1 MNRFLDKMEK
11 KIGRYAISNLS
22 LYLIV
27 GYVIGYVLGLTGS
40 LEFLNLNPYLI
51 LRGQVWRIVTWV
63 LMPPT
68 SFSIFTIIMLFFYY
82 SIGRSLER
90 TWGTFRYN
98 VYLFSGMLF
107 SILGAFALYAFCSL
121 TGAENLSSIGSNIG
135 SVFSTY
141 YVTLSI
147 FLAFAACYPDMRVLL
162 YFFIP
167 VKIKWLA
174 YLDIVILLASFFN
187 IPTVFYA
194 AGQGM
199 NIFVAFVQFGL
210 LYNFAV
216 KVAIIASLLNFLIF
230 FLSTRN
236 LSRIKPS
243 EVHRRAEYR
252 RQTQEPARMKGVTK
266 HKCAICGRTE
276 EDGEDLEFRFCSK
289 CNGNYEYCQ
298 DHLFTHK
305 HIL

>member
-11 KIGRYAISNLS
+11 KIGRFAIPNLS

-27 GYVIGYVLGLTGS
+27 GYGIGYILGLTGS
-40 LEFLNLNPYLI
+40 LEFLNLNPDLI
-51 LRGQVWRIVTWV
+51 LHGQVWRVITWI

-68 SFSIFTIIMLFFYY
+68 SLNIFTIIMLFFYY

-107 SILGAFALYAFCSL
+107 TVIGAFALYAFCSL
-121 TGAENLSSIGSNIG
+121 TGATNLVVIGSEIG

-141 YVTLSI
+141 YITLSI

-187 IPTVFYA
+187 IGTVFYA
-194 AGQGM
+194 SRLGM
-199 NIFVAFVQFGL
+199 NFFAAFVPYG
-210 LYNFAV
+210 
-216 KVAIIASLLNFLIF
+216 IF
-230 FLSTRN
+230 FDY
-236 LSRIKPS
+236 
-243 EVHRRAEYR
+243 A
-252 RQTQEPARMKGVTK
+252 G
-266 HKCAICGRTE
+266 
-276 EDGEDLEFRFCSK
+276 
-289 CNGNYEYCQ
+289 
-298 DHLFTHK
+298 
-305 HIL
+305 

>member
-11 KIGRYAISNLS
+11 KIGRFAIPNLS

-27 GYVIGYVLGLTGS
+27 GYGIGYILGLTGS
-40 LEFLNLNPYLI
+40 LEFLNLNPDLI
-51 LRGQVWRIVTWV
+51 LHGQVWRVITWI

-68 SFSIFTIIMLFFYY
+68 SLNIFTIIMLFFYY

-107 SILGAFALYAFCSL
+107 TVIGAFALYAFCSL
-121 TGAENLSSIGSNIG
+121 TGATNLVVIGSEIG

-141 YVTLSI
+141 YITLSI

-187 IPTVFYA
+187 IGTVFYA
-194 AGQGM
+194 SRLGM
-199 NIFVAFVQFGL
+199 NFFAAFVQYGIFFDYAG
-210 LYNFAV
+210 

-230 FLSTRN
+230 FLSGRN
-236 LSRIKPS
+236 FARMKPS
-243 EVHRRAEYR
+243 EIHRRAEDR
-252 RQTQEPARMKGVTK
+252 KQTEQTAKMRAISK

-289 CNGNYEYCQ
+289 CNGNYEYC
-298 DHLFTHK
+298 
-305 HIL
+305 